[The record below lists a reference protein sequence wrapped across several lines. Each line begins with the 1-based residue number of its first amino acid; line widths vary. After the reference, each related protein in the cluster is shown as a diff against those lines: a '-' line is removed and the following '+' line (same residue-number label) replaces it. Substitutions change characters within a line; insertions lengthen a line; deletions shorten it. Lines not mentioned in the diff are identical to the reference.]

1 MKMLTV
7 AALLCAMMA
16 LTRAAAFKEAEATKD
31 LIVKSHLV
39 KRATSCPS
47 GWSEVNGRCFQYFPT
62 AMTWAKAEK
71 NCQSLGGNLASVHN
85 IFEYREIQRIMATTL
100 SIKSKEAWIG
110 GTDAQEEGVWLW
122 SDSSLFS
129 YQNWCPGE
137 PSNWR
142 GSQHCLQMNF
152 GEGKCWDDVGCSAL
166 LPFVCSKKI

>member
-16 LTRAAAFKEAEATKD
+16 LTRAA
-31 LIVKSHLV
+31 VKSHLV

-47 GWSEVNGRCFQYFPT
+47 GWSEFRGRCFHYFPR
-62 AMTWAKAEK
+62 AMTWSNAER

-85 IFEYREIQRIMATTL
+85 VQEYHEIQRLIMST
-100 SIKSKEAWIG
+100 SYEYKEAWLG
-110 GTDAQEEGVWLW
+110 GSDAQEEGVWLW

-137 PSNWR
+137 PDNWR
-142 GSQHCLQMNF
+142 SIQHCLQMNY
-152 GEGKCWDDVGCSAL
+152 GEGKCWDDVGCSSL
-166 LPFVCSKKI
+166 RPFVCSKKI